1 VASAAHSSAV
11 EVAERGH
18 CGIVFSLC
26 EEIRN
31 APKLNIAKRHPV
43 RVIKDAPGF
52 AGLVRV
58 RGEGLLVPTAARR
71 SGRTVTQREALDDW
85 AQIPCEV
92 TLALGKTQPSSGL
105 LAI

>member
-1 VASAAHSSAV
+1 MASAAHSSAV

-31 APKLNIAKRHPV
+31 APKMNIATRHPV
-43 RVIKDAPGF
+43 RVIKDAPSFPQG
-52 AGLVRV
+52 AGWVRGRG

-71 SGRTVTQREALDDW
+71 SGRTVTQREALDD
-85 AQIPCEV
+85 
-92 TLALGKTQPSSGL
+92 
-105 LAI
+105 